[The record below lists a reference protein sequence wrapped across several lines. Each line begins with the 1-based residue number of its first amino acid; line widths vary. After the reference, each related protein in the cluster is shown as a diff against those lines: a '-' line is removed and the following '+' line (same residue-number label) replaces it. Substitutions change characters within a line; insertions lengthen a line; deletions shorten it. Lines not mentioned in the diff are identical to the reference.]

1 MVFLYLRWYGH
12 DRYKIVKDVNVLD
25 YKIDVPDIASFLG
38 QFRELFVDDNYKFT
52 SKSNEPVI
60 YDCGANIGFSTIFF
74 KWIYSESEIY
84 AFEPDKITF
93 EILKKNVLQN
103 KLKNVYLFNNAIS
116 DKNGKIDFFVDLK
129 SPGSLL
135 MSTKQE
141 RMPKEKVTVNCI
153 SLSSFIKEKK
163 IPQIDFFKMD
173 IEGSE
178 KEAIQDLDKN
188 NQLNKI
194 IKLVI
199 EYHHNIG
206 NHKSSLSEF
215 LQIFEKNGFEYQ
227 IDARN
232 IPINDE
238 NTFQDVLLYLYK

>member
-1 MVFLYLRWYGH
+1 MFIYLIVLFLTKMG
-12 DRYKIVKDVNVLD
+12 
-25 YKIDVPDIASFLG
+25 
-38 QFRELFVDDNYKFT
+38 
-52 SKSNEPVI
+52 
-60 YDCGANIGFSTIFF
+60 
-74 KWIYSESEIY
+74 
-84 AFEPDKITF
+84 
-93 EILKKNVLQN
+93 
-103 KLKNVYLFNNAIS
+103 KLI
-116 DKNGKIDFFVDLK
+116 FFVDLI

-153 SLSSFIKEKK
+153 SLSSLIKEKK
-163 IPQIDFFKMD
+163 IPQIDFVKMD

-178 KEAIQDLDKN
+178 KKAIQDLDKN
-188 NQLNKI
+188 NQLTKI

-215 LQIFEKNGFEYQ
+215 LQVFEKNGFKYQ

-232 IPINDE
+232 IPINHE
-238 NTFQDVLLYLYK
+238 NIFQDVLL